1 MTKPKLRIGLIGSG
15 FMGKAH
21 AFGYA
26 TATRVFDLPY
36 ELELHTIADVND
48 LAATKAAAALGFSR
62 ATAEWRS
69 LVADPDIDVVSITAP
84 NALHKEMALAAIAA
98 GKHV

>member
-1 MTKPKLRIGLIGSG
+1 MAKPKLRIGLIGSG

-36 ELELHTIADVND
+36 ELELHTIADVD
-48 LAATKAAAALGFSR
+48 DIAAVK
-62 ATAEWRS
+62 
-69 LVADPDIDVVSITAP
+69 ITATMSPEPGSP
-84 NALHKEMALAAIAA
+84 N
-98 GKHV
+98 GK

>member
-48 LAATKAAAALGFSR
+48 VAAKILDSGILSR
-62 ATAEWRS
+62 RYGRKSQSGNTPSW
-69 LVADPDIDVVSITAP
+69 PCP
-84 NALHKEMALAAIAA
+84 N
-98 GKHV
+98 G

>member
-1 MTKPKLRIGLIGSG
+1 MTKPRLRIGLIGSG

-36 ELELHTIADVND
+36 ELELHTIADIND
-48 LAATKAAAALGFSR
+48 SR
-62 ATAEWRS
+62 VRQRNGGRWSPIPISTS
-69 LVADPDIDVVSITAP
+69 
-84 NALHKEMALAAIAA
+84 
-98 GKHV
+98 